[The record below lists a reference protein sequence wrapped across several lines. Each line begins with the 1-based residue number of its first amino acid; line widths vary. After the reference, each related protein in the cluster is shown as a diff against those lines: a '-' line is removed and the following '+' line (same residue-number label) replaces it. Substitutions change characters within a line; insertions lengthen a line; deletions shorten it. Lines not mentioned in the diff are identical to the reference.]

1 MKSLFFSRTILVPL
15 IFLIACQA
23 QTATVI
29 PSPTA
34 TATITSSPSATSTP
48 TPDPGIISLEN
59 ANQLVLK
66 FINMGKAQ
74 GSPVFSL
81 DGKWLYQQSTAGTY
95 AFDAVS
101 YQDVHLLAS
110 TPVQMLIPNAQTFT
124 GLEALT
130 GYAVYEQSIFSPDG
144 SLIAGYFHSDLTTVG
159 RLEDGKLINQFD
171 GYPLEISADNRLIL
185 IGRSVTHETAS
196 HATYT
201 VYYMDLYDLQSG
213 EEIGS
218 WSGRRAFFLSDNRL
232 AVESSEG
239 YTRIFDP
246 LTRKAR
252 YAFPGWYATFS
263 PDEQNVAVLYGN
275 QIHIYQVADGKIL
288 RKFDSGLPSTD
299 AATLRFSGNGEIL
312 AGFTTEYY
320 CCAGY
325 SNRLFVWQV
334 SDGNLLADLSQ
345 PEMLGQY
352 AEPPISLSQDGQTI
366 VIDSRVIRISDRS
379 LIKDLRTYFIDA
391 VTNLAFTSD
400 GQKLT
405 VLDTSGQVHLYP
417 VDGGMFSL
425 PQNADPETYLPLLQP
440 VPGISSERV
449 IDAHSPDGKIVAR
462 GLQNGSVE
470 LWDVQ
475 SKQKIFTLPPRTG
488 DNSNPVRGLAF
499 SPDGKLLA
507 VGLLDGTVRL
517 YGLNAK

>member
-1 MKSLFFSRTILVPL
+1 MKSPFFSRTILVPL

-23 QTATVI
+23 QTPTVI

-34 TATITSSPSATSTP
+34 TAAITPSPSATSTP
-48 TPDPGIISLEN
+48 TPDPEIISPEN
-59 ANQLVLK
+59 ASQLVLK

-81 DGKWLYQQSTAGTY
+81 DGKWLYQKSTAGTY
-95 AFDAVS
+95 AFDTIS

-110 TPVQMLIPNAQTFT
+110 TPAQMLIPNAQTFT

-130 GYAVYEQSIFSPDG
+130 GYAIYEQSIFSPDG
-144 SLIAGYFHSDLTTVG
+144 SLIAGYFHSDLTTVW

-171 GYPLEISADNRLIL
+171 GYPLEISTDNRLIL
-185 IGRSVTHETAS
+185 IGRSVTHETTS

-213 EEIGS
+213 EVLGS
-218 WSGRRAFFLSDNRL
+218 WSGRRAFFLSDNRM

-246 LTRKAR
+246 VTRKAPH
-252 YAFPGWYATFS
+252 AFPGWYATFS

-275 QIHIYQVADGKIL
+275 QIHIYQVSDGKLL
-288 RKFDSGLPSTD
+288 RKFGSGLPSTD

-325 SNRLFVWQV
+325 SNRLFVWQI
-334 SDGNLLADLSQ
+334 SAGNLLADLSR
-345 PEMLGQY
+345 PETLGQY
-352 AEPPISLSQDGQTI
+352 AEPPIGLSQDGQTI
-366 VIDSRVIRISDRS
+366 VIDSRVIQISDGA
-379 LIKDLRTYFIDA
+379 LIKNLQTYFIDA
-391 VTNLAFTSD
+391 VANLAFTPD

-405 VLDTSGQVHLYP
+405 VLDTSEQVYLYP
-417 VDGGMFSL
+417 LNGSMLRV
-425 PQNADPETYLPLLQP
+425 PQDADRETYLPLLQP
-440 VPGISSERV
+440 TSGSSSKRV
-449 IDAHSPDGKIVAR
+449 IDAHSPNGKIMAR
-462 GLQNGSVE
+462 GLPNGSIE
-470 LWDVQ
+470 LSDVQ
-475 SKQKIFTLPPRTG
+475 SKQKSIRFLSAQMTIL
-488 DNSNPVRGLAF
+488 
-499 SPDGKLLA
+499 
-507 VGLLDGTVRL
+507 TVFVD
-517 YGLNAK
+517 